1 MVANQLELAARVI
14 TFGSAFADWLE
25 KGWRLTPGGGRP
37 SLDEFHRI
45 AASIKNGEPL
55 GASHASFV
63 CLLVRNDP
71 QLRRALDDYAAAV
84 GHQSMDGSGPLGVKV
99 SAGIIEEFGG
109 VTDGVRWTARLGGVR
124 WIMRAPGEPLAPP
137 EPACW
142 IVTLGGEE
150 LATDFP
156 ARGVTLGHLECL
168 RQTMGVWI
176 RGRLLSKQQGPA
188 IEVDMEP
195 GPPGLVVMPDE
206 PLPHFVGGPT
216 IPRRSSVGA
225 MVRPSVTGTLAAL
238 ELLLA
243 KTAA

>member
-25 KGWRLTPGGGRP
+25 KGWGLTAGGARP

-45 AASIKNGEPL
+45 AAAIRNGEPL
-55 GASHASFV
+55 SASHTAFV
-63 CLLVRNDP
+63 CLLVRHDE
-71 QLRRALDDYAAAV
+71 QLRRALDQYAAAV
-84 GHQSMDGSGPLGVKV
+84 GQRSLDASATLGVKV
-99 SAGIIEEFGG
+99 AAGIVEEFSGA
-109 VTDGVRWTARLGGVR
+109 TDGVPWTARLGGVR
-124 WIMRAPGEPLAPP
+124 WMMRAPGEPLAPP

-142 IVTLGGEE
+142 IVTVAAEE
-150 LATDFP
+150 FATDFP
-156 ARGVTLGHLECL
+156 ARGVTIGHLDCL
-168 RQTMGVWI
+168 RQTMNVWV
-176 RGRLLSKQQGPA
+176 RGRLLRKQQAPA
-188 IEVDMEP
+188 RDADIEPARATLMV
-195 GPPGLVVMPDE
+195 LPDE

-216 IPRRSSVGA
+216 IPRRSSSGA